1 MRSHPERLPSSA
13 RRRRFFIIGNGF
25 ANGKVAFDYAYHV
38 NRASFA
44 RRRRGHWR
52 DARRPDFARMLGV
65 RCGQIG
71 RPDRFARRR
80 IISHSPRAR
89 RAANRPANIDSISE
103 ANGLTAYG
111 CVNHS
116 RLAKRTRQ
124 ARSARCVDS
133 GGA

>member
-1 MRSHPERLPSSA
+1 MHITSIAQDSRAAAADIGATPVGRTSRACSA
-13 RRRRFFIIGNGF
+13 CG
-25 ANGKVAFDYAYHV
+25 AGK
-38 NRASFA
+38 
-44 RRRRGHWR
+44 
-52 DARRPDFARMLGV
+52 
-65 RCGQIG
+65 IG
-71 RPDRFARRR
+71 RSDRFARRR
-80 IISHSPRAR
+80 VISHSPRAR

-133 GGA
+133 GGAWR